1 MNTQLLGSYFGEMV
15 HQDYSSKQS
24 LITWLTF
31 RSTWRGLEMDSFE
44 EHIVLIDGN
53 YSFSCDSLNMG
64 ADSDINFLT
73 SMVTLEN
80 YA

>member
-1 MNTQLLGSYFGEMV
+1 
-15 HQDYSSKQS
+15 
-24 LITWLTF
+24 
-31 RSTWRGLEMDSFE
+31 MDSFE

-53 YSFSCDSLNMG
+53 YSFPCDSLNMG